1 MSTVSPPPPPPV
13 PPQPLQAPQT
23 APSPS
28 AAREVSGP
36 ATGLLITA
44 ILGAFWA
51 FVVFFFKLLGLSL
64 RTMMADS
71 AEEQF
76 SHWISGGFGVTFIVV
91 ALLVAGFLIY
101 ASLEMRKLSQWGLAV
116 GASVVAM
123 LPCISPC
130 CLLGLPVGIWS
141 LVVLTKPEIKAA
153 FH

>member
-1 MSTVSPPPPPPV
+1 MSTATPPV
-13 PPQPLQAPQT
+13 PPQPPQLPQPPQAM
-23 APSPS
+23 PS
-28 AAREVSGP
+28 ANAAQEMAGP

-44 ILGAFWA
+44 IIGGFFVFLGLL
-51 FVVFFFKLLGLSL
+51 VNLLGFSL
-64 RTMMADS
+64 GTMMADS
-71 AEEQF
+71 GEEQF
-76 SHWISGGFGVTFIVV
+76 AQWISSGFGVTSSVI

-101 ASLEMRKLSQWGLAV
+101 ASLEMKKLSQWGLAV

-130 CLLGLPVGIWS
+130 CLIGLPVGIWC

>member
-1 MSTVSPPPPPPV
+1 MSTVTPPPPPA
-13 PPQPLQAPQT
+13 PPQPPQPPQAM
-23 APSPS
+23 PS
-28 AAREVSGP
+28 ANAAQEVAGP

-44 ILGAFWA
+44 
-51 FVVFFFKLLGLSL
+51 VVGGFFGFFFLLVNLLGFSL
-64 RTMMADS
+64 GTMMAES

-76 SHWISGGFGVTFIVV
+76 TQWISGGFGITSSVIG
-91 ALLVAGFLIY
+91 LLVAGFLIY
-101 ASLEMRKLSQWGLAV
+101 ASLEMKKLSQWGLAV

-130 CLLGLPVGIWS
+130 CLIGLPMGIWC